1 MTSMATP
8 PIATVRTRTLFVPL
22 DGGRAETVA
31 QRLTEAIAL
40 GLLLDGER
48 LPGEPELAAQLGV
61 SIGTLRD
68 GLAAL
73 RELRLVETR
82 RGRGGGSFVR
92 APREQHRAR
101 LELPLRRR
109 SLHEL
114 RDIGDHRGAIAGAAA
129 RLAAERALD
138 AEIETLHE
146 HLERLRGALTMTDRR
161 RADARIHI
169 EIAAAA
175 QSPRLV
181 REEMELWSAVGDL
194 VWLPVGDAHA
204 GAVIAEHEPL
214 IGVIAARE
222 PLQARAIAEEHV
234 AAETERMLE
243 LRLELGEP

>member
-1 MTSMATP
+1 M
-8 PIATVRTRTLFVPL
+8 RTRTLFVPL

-31 QRLTEAIAL
+31 QRLIDAIAL

-48 LPGEPELAAQLGV
+48 LPTETDLAGQLGV

-73 RELRLVETR
+73 RALGLVETR

-114 RDIGDHRGAIAGAAA
+114 RDIGDHRGAIAGTAA
-129 RLAAERALD
+129 RLAAARALD
-138 AEIETLHE
+138 GELGTLRE
-146 HLERLRGALTMTDRR
+146 HLERLRSASTLTDRR

-194 VWLPVGDAHA
+194 IWLPVGEADVA
-204 GAVIAEHEPL
+204 AVIAEHEPL
-214 IGVIAARE
+214 IAAIAARE
-222 PLQARAIAEEHV
+222 PDLARAHAERHV
-234 AAETERMLE
+234 AAETERLLE
-243 LRLELGEP
+243 LRLALGEP